1 MFSFSLSI
9 VHSYYDNDSTLY
21 IISPIKHERAF
32 DASLKSRDPSW
43 GIRDLENVIE
53 VAEENGLTFE
63 RMVEMPVNNWCIL
76 FQKQT

>member
-1 MFSFSLSI
+1 MMAQHYHCI
-9 VHSYYDNDSTLY
+9 ITHYIWQIKND
-21 IISPIKHERAF
+21 RAF

-43 GIRDLENVIE
+43 GIRDLENVIQ

-76 FQKQT
+76 FQKQA